1 MSELPLVIIN
11 EVKIPPLLRESKLKF
26 KIMNNYELKQ
36 QRERELFSKNIYE
49 MDEYELN
56 VIEMDLEQL
65 IREDYSFT
73 REDEMEQQ
81 VFQMLDE
88 VKRLNGTKP
97 HGTEDDLTY
106 LLN

>member
-1 MSELPLVIIN
+1 
-11 EVKIPPLLRESKLKF
+11 
-26 KIMNNYELKQ
+26 MNNYELKQ

-49 MDEYELN
+49 MDECELN

-65 IREDYSFT
+65 IREDYSLT

-81 VFQMLDE
+81 VFQVLDE

-97 HGTEDDLTY
+97 HGTKDDLTY
-106 LLN
+106 LFSGAGINNNTWGYEVDQIKIYNIIFS